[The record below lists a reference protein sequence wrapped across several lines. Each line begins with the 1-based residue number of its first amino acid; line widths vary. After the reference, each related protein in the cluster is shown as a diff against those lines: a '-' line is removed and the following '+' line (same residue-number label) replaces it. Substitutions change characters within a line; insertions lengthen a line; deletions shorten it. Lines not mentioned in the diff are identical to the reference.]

1 MFSSIIGQGT
11 AEHASWWL
19 TEKRYRQLALK
30 SQILLQVLVLQMQT
44 KGSVEERILESSYQK
59 RSLADR
65 SITGKRLLTF
75 CSLASCHSLEQLLV
89 VSNISPRSVQHN
101 PCCAQKALVRMQPWL
116 NSMPQSLEVLPVLK
130 QQSPGRDTAWVAD
143 AQQQADMHSDVC
155 QVVSLMVRLEQMS
168 GGSICWTSLSAL
180 PSRRPLILLC
190 TPSPMMRCLPLLPAS
205 SSCSM
210 LAASSSFWFCCYATA
225 EIGSQCQARS
235 VYHVLLPVHA
245 NNSLCKACV
254 HLCVDTVLLDEVYR
268 LQGSQAWPSHAVQ
281 ADQVVQACGI
291 ALCVPLDV

>member
-30 SQILLQVLVLQMQT
+30 SQILLQVLVLRMQT

-101 PCCAQKALVRMQPWL
+101 PCWCTESTGQNAALVEQHAAIL
-116 NSMPQSLEVLPVLK
+116 
-130 QQSPGRDTAWVAD
+130 GGVA
-143 AQQQADMHSDVC
+143 
-155 QVVSLMVRLEQMS
+155 
-168 GGSICWTSLSAL
+168 SAETTE
-180 PSRRPLILLC
+180 SR
-190 TPSPMMRCLPLLPAS
+190 S
-205 SSCSM
+205 
-210 LAASSSFWFCCYATA
+210 
-225 EIGSQCQARS
+225 
-235 VYHVLLPVHA
+235 
-245 NNSLCKACV
+245 
-254 HLCVDTVLLDEVYR
+254 
-268 LQGSQAWPSHAVQ
+268 
-281 ADQVVQACGI
+281 
-291 ALCVPLDV
+291 